1 MSHYSPITTA
11 PFIQW
16 LGRDTPSNN
25 LPCSELR
32 YAHFYI
38 VCVIAIGVETLLTVI
53 RQPRTSIRDLDDESL
68 LNVFYICRPSV
79 LEENEVG
86 DIWLR
91 SLVGERWW
99 YKFVHVCRRWRYLI
113 LGSASYLRLALL
125 CTRGTPVAAMLL
137 HSPLLPLI
145 IHYNDI
151 YIHLTA
157 EDEEGIMHA
166 LQSRNRVRLI
176 NLQMSVSSLQK
187 LVMAI
192 DGEFPTLE
200 FLNIEPPAKQNAR
213 FSLPPTFEAP
223 QLRHIWLDYFTNPI
237 RSPFLTSAVGLV
249 TLFLRWIHTTTYIQ
263 PEHLLRAISLL
274 PHLEQLKIGFICAIP
289 NSEIKRQL
297 SHMPIT
303 IQVTLPNL
311 RRFKFWGNS
320 GYLETLLPHMTT
332 PLLQMLIVYFFNQLT
347 FSIPRLLQ
355 FMITTEHLRFTHAK
369 LLFYHKG
376 VFTNLDN
383 PLAGTGPAWSTYF
396 GANVAGRHLDWQVSS
411 IAQILNNLHPL
422 FSSVIDLTLDY
433 REHTLSSE
441 LHNKVDRTLWRDIL
455 GLFRSAEILRVH
467 KDLVGEVS
475 HSLQLDGEQP
485 LELLPELKELV
496 CPTRSVDDK
505 TFAPFIHDREVA
517 GKPVKVIGEAFPV
530 GRDNYYSFVTSTG
543 VTYITPDRPLP
554 TSYNHA

>member
-1 MSHYSPITTA
+1 MIEEDGY
-11 PFIQW
+11 
-16 LGRDTPSNN
+16 R
-25 LPCSELR
+25 
-32 YAHFYI
+32 
-38 VCVIAIGVETLLTVI
+38 AI
-53 RQPRTSIRDLDDESL
+53 
-68 LNVFYICRPSV
+68 C
-79 LEENEVG
+79 LEHV
-86 DIWLR
+86 
-91 SLVGERWW
+91 VGERWW
-99 YKFVHVCRRWRYLI
+99 YMFVQVCRRWRHLI
-113 LGSASYLRLALL
+113 LGSASYLRLSLL
-125 CTRGTPVAAMLL
+125 CTRGTPVADMLL
-137 HSPLLPLI
+137 HSPPLPLVVDHDDI
-145 IHYNDI
+145 NND
-151 YIHLTA
+151 LTA
-157 EDEEGIMHA
+157 DDEEGIMLA
-166 LQSRNRVRLI
+166 LRNRDRVRYI
-176 NLQMSVSSLQK
+176 SLQVPVPS
-187 LVMAI
+187 LQRVVMAM
-192 DGEFPTLE
+192 DCEFPTLE
-200 FLNIEPPAKQNAR
+200 FLNIEPPAKHNAR
-213 FSLPPTFEAP
+213 LSLPPTFEAP

-237 RSPFLTSAVGLV
+237 GSSFLTSAIGLV
-249 TLFLRWIHTTTYIQ
+249 TLFFRWTHTFTYVQ
-263 PEHLLRAISLL
+263 PELFLRSISLL
-274 PHLEQLKIGFICAIP
+274 PHLEELEIDFMCP
-289 NSEIKRQL
+289 VLNSEIESQL

-311 RRFKFWGNS
+311 RRFNFWGIS
-320 GYLETLLPHMTT
+320 DYLETLLPHMTT